1 MQNKGFT
8 LIELLV
14 VIAIIGILAGII
26 VVSMGGAQDSAR
38 DAKIKAT
45 MDQMRAAAAL
55 YSTNH
60 GYAIWKD
67 GNAAGVSAPATAAEL
82 VSAACAFSAVT
93 TADVNIIYNA
103 TTNPNGYNILD
114 SGDFKTLCTEAGATI
129 VASTTDATAWC
140 AHKTLATGSWCV
152 DSDGYAGATNNCAAG
167 HAKCLP

>member
-26 VVSMGGAQDSAR
+26 VVSMGGAQGSAR
-38 DAKIKAT
+38 DAKVKAT

-55 YSTNH
+55 YGTNH
-60 GYAIWKD
+60 NYSVWKD

-82 VSAACAFSAVT
+82 VSASCAFSGVT
-93 TADVNIIYNA
+93 TTDVNIIYNV
-103 TTNPNGYNILD
+103 TTNPNGHNILD
-114 SGDFKTLCTEAGATI
+114 SGDFKTLCTETGATVVGDI
-129 VASTTDATAWC
+129 SNAANWC
-140 AHKTLATGSWCV
+140 AFKTLTTGAWCV

-167 HAKCLP
+167 HPKCL

>member
-38 DAKIKAT
+38 DAKLKAT

-55 YSTNH
+55 YATNH
-60 GYAIWKD
+60 NYLVWKD
-67 GNAAGVSAPATAAEL
+67 GDADAPSAPADDDEL
-82 VSAACAFSAVT
+82 VSAACAFSAVATTEVDIT
-93 TADVNIIYNA
+93 TAGG
-103 TTNPNGYNILD
+103 GYNILEA
-114 SGDFKTLCTEAGATI
+114 GDFKTLCTESNATV
-129 VASTTDATAWC
+129 VASITDASAWC
-140 AHKTLATGSWCV
+140 AHRLLSNGSSSWCV
-152 DSDGYAGATNNCAAG
+152 DSDGYAGTTNNCASG